1 MEFQLYKKQEGMW
14 ARMPVAIV
22 GGIITFYATDAAT
35 KWDFWPSRH
44 IWAGVVFAA
53 LTFATVFIAFF
64 HRKMGDILIETESEM
79 RKVVWPTREEV
90 QGSTIVVIAT
100 VLILGLSI
108 FVVDVGLASFLKVIG
123 LYQ

>member
-1 MEFQLYKKQEGMW
+1 MEFQVYKKQEGMW
-14 ARMPVAIV
+14 ARMPLAIV

-53 LTFATVFIAFF
+53 LAVATVFIAFF

-79 RKVVWPTREEV
+79 RKV
-90 QGSTIVVIAT
+90 IAT
-100 VLILGLSI
+100 VVILGLSI
-108 FVVDVGLASFLKVIG
+108 FVVDVGLAGFLRVIG